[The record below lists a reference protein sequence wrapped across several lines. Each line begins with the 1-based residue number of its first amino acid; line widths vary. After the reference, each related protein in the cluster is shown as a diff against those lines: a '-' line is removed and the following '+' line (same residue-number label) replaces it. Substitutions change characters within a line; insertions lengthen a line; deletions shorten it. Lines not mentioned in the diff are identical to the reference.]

1 MAQQTMS
8 KKDYQLLQLIGANI
22 AQYRKQL
29 GLSQEK
35 TAERADISRVHLARI
50 EQGMGAASLPLLF
63 SISDAL
69 EIPLKNLFEFPV
81 GN

>member
-35 TAERADISRVHLARI
+35 MAERADISRVHLARI